1 MMRRMPSVFGGAL
14 FGSALLAVGLRELR
28 QLETAWPSG
37 VRIIAMS
44 APSSPMTE
52 FLEESDRICEAACLT
67 TNRSAPQCALSF
79 FSESDKKRHVRWFHR
94 AAAAPLLPCA
104 CHRAVQAGCII
115 SRAYPSPIP

>member
-1 MMRRMPSVFGGAL
+1 MMRRMPGVFGGAL

-52 FLEESDRICEAACLT
+52 FLITAARMT
-67 TNRSAPQCALSF
+67 T
-79 FSESDKKRHVRWFHR
+79 
-94 AAAAPLLPCA
+94 
-104 CHRAVQAGCII
+104 
-115 SRAYPSPIP
+115 